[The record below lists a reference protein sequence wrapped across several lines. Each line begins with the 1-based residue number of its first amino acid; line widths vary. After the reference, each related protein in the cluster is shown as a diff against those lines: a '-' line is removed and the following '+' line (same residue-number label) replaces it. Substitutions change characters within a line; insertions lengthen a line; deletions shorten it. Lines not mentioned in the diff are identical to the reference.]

1 MVTPTAP
8 RRAIKEVTIVEF
20 ILWLLVLALA
30 APVLLLVAVA
40 LGPVVI
46 GVLCAVGCAA
56 LVAAIV
62 IVLGA
67 TARAVESAGARL
79 GRRTHH

>member
-1 MVTPTAP
+1 M
-8 RRAIKEVTIVEF
+8 KF

-30 APVLLLVAVA
+30 TPVVLLAAVA

-62 IVLGA
+62 ILLAA
-67 TARAVESAGARL
+67 TGRAVGSAGARL
-79 GRRTHH
+79 GRLTHH

>member
-1 MVTPTAP
+1 M
-8 RRAIKEVTIVEF
+8 KLM
-20 ILWLLVLALA
+20 LWLVVLVVA
-30 APVLLLVAVA
+30 APVALLAAVA

-67 TARAVESAGARL
+67 TGRAVESVGARL
-79 GRRTHH
+79 GRRTRY

>member
-1 MVTPTAP
+1 MQL
-8 RRAIKEVTIVEF
+8 
-20 ILWLLVLALA
+20 ILWLLVLVVAT
-30 APVLLLVAVA
+30 PVVLLVAVA

-62 IVLGA
+62 ILLGA
-67 TARAVESAGARL
+67 TGRAFESVGARL
-79 GRRTHH
+79 GRRTGH

>member
-1 MVTPTAP
+1 MQL
-8 RRAIKEVTIVEF
+8 
-20 ILWLLVLALA
+20 ILWLLVLVVAT
-30 APVLLLVAVA
+30 PVVLLVAVA

-62 IVLGA
+62 ILLGA
-67 TARAVESAGARL
+67 TAHAVESAGARL
-79 GRRTHH
+79 GRHTHH

>member
-1 MVTPTAP
+1 M
-8 RRAIKEVTIVEF
+8 
-20 ILWLLVLALA
+20 LWLLVLALV
-30 APVLLLVAVA
+30 APVALLAAIA
-40 LGPVVI
+40 LGPVII

-67 TARAVESAGARL
+67 TGRAIEGAGARV
-79 GRRTHH
+79 GRRTRH

>member
-1 MVTPTAP
+1 MQL
-8 RRAIKEVTIVEF
+8 
-20 ILWLLVLALA
+20 ILWLLVLVVAT
-30 APVLLLVAVA
+30 PVVLLVAVA

-62 IVLGA
+62 ILLGA
-67 TARAVESAGARL
+67 AGRAVESAGARL
-79 GRRTHH
+79 GRRTRY

>member
-1 MVTPTAP
+1 
-8 RRAIKEVTIVEF
+8 VTIVKLM
-20 ILWLLVLALA
+20 LWLLVLVLA
-30 APVLLLVAVA
+30 APTALLVAVA

-67 TARAVESAGARL
+67 TGRAVESAGARL
-79 GRRTHH
+79 GRRARY